1 MGCVDVTYRE
11 KLSRAQ
17 AVTVLEPSQIAV
29 ELKIT
34 ATAQVDAKL
43 GKTRSDAILHTW
55 RD

>member
-17 AVTVLEPSQIAV
+17 VTVLEPSQIAV

-34 ATAQVDAKL
+34 ATAQ
-43 GKTRSDAILHTW
+43 
-55 RD
+55 